1 MELIDKAALIA
12 AIKERLKHNGARAE
26 FDRSAFMAGRE
37 KEDEDILTLL
47 DTLNVMELNSFDGT
61 AKVLEP

>member
-1 MELIDKAALIA
+1 MVQEQNLTEVL
-12 AIKERLKHNGARAE
+12 
-26 FDRSAFMAGRE
+26 FMAGRE